1 MRAFFAN
8 GVDKMHIP
16 WAVEGLPVLLHLSV
30 FLFFGGLAI
39 FLFNIDHAVF
49 RSVIWWIGLFIVVYG
64 LITVM
69 PIVRYD
75 SPYYSP
81 LSRSAWF
88 LYSGMN
94 YVFFNALFLIAFH
107 CGSYETWDRCVDLMD
122 HYRGW
127 MFVDVVKAAEETV
140 SERSSRIDI
149 DIFGWT
155 IGVLGEDE
163 SLEKFFEA
171 IPGLFNSK
179 LVKHLERDFPLI
191 HLNTFWI
198 TLFGFMR
205 RTLSSN
211 SITESAKSRR
221 LIICGDI
228 VSMIPC
234 SIRDN
239 LHSHFDQSPV
249 SIEGLQ
255 AMARW
260 FTHKNDYVAK
270 CGRARVARNLVR
282 MQERDD
288 DWIALA
294 GEVSG
299 LPAHDLRDNIAHAG
313 DNLFLAT
320 LIDFSRRAIPSYDF
334 WLVRELT
341 QFDIHNTLP
350 RLQHDFCTLW
360 NEIIQDV
367 RNPGS
372 FGTSVHIL
380 HSIRHL
386 YIALHQGTDAAPT
399 AFSDSTPSLRFI
411 LYQPSSYPLCD
422 IADHRSESTGHVPVL
437 NSRAVYRLSQ
447 PSDIPDAS
455 RYPPFHSGSTVLQQ
469 AEQAHIIVGLPPP
482 SDPTI
487 PGEIGDGS
495 QAPAANSPTLP
506 VHTSPRPTDASPPC
520 VVATAPQDIFPAAT
534 LSHPLE
540 ETAQRDVVGLCT
552 GPDIG
557 ENLSTTSTSCDA
569 SATSNLTPL
578 PPVLSASIP
587 ASPPPSRV
595 SLLPNAEF
603 LALFSA
609 ARRLSLQPTMP
620 HYLRV
625 AHYVLVDS

>member
-1 MRAFFAN
+1 MATSLHQWARRYIRVAQLARCRPEKRARMRAFFAN

-211 SITESAKSRR
+211 SITESA
-221 LIICGDI
+221 
-228 VSMIPC
+228 
-234 SIRDN
+234 
-239 LHSHFDQSPV
+239 
-249 SIEGLQ
+249 
-255 AMARW
+255 
-260 FTHKNDYVAK
+260 
-270 CGRARVARNLVR
+270 NLVGSSS
-282 MQERDD
+282 
-288 DWIALA
+288 A
-294 GEVSG
+294 GIS
-299 LPAHDLRDNIAHAG
+299 
-313 DNLFLAT
+313 
-320 LIDFSRRAIPSYDF
+320 
-334 WLVRELT
+334 
-341 QFDIHNTLP
+341 
-350 RLQHDFCTLW
+350 
-360 NEIIQDV
+360 
-367 RNPGS
+367 
-372 FGTSVHIL
+372 
-380 HSIRHL
+380 
-386 YIALHQGTDAAPT
+386 
-399 AFSDSTPSLRFI
+399 
-411 LYQPSSYPLCD
+411 
-422 IADHRSESTGHVPVL
+422 
-437 NSRAVYRLSQ
+437 
-447 PSDIPDAS
+447 
-455 RYPPFHSGSTVLQQ
+455 
-469 AEQAHIIVGLPPP
+469 
-482 SDPTI
+482 
-487 PGEIGDGS
+487 
-495 QAPAANSPTLP
+495 
-506 VHTSPRPTDASPPC
+506 
-520 VVATAPQDIFPAAT
+520 
-534 LSHPLE
+534 
-540 ETAQRDVVGLCT
+540 
-552 GPDIG
+552 
-557 ENLSTTSTSCDA
+557 
-569 SATSNLTPL
+569 
-578 PPVLSASIP
+578 
-587 ASPPPSRV
+587 
-595 SLLPNAEF
+595 
-603 LALFSA
+603 
-609 ARRLSLQPTMP
+609 
-620 HYLRV
+620 
-625 AHYVLVDS
+625 